1 MKTIALAVLLSIFF
15 TAPAGAT
22 NMYVGINA
30 GAAKIDSTGF
40 GSSSS
45 WSLLGGYAI
54 VENIAAEI
62 AYSNFGVQSGPGVNS
77 KNKAISISVVAA
89 LPMNEQLSFF
99 AKFGFAS
106 TVWDVSGGF
115 SKQR

>member
-1 MKTIALAVLLSIFF
+1 
-15 TAPAGAT
+15 
-22 NMYVGINA
+22 MYVGINA

-45 WSLLGGYAI
+45 SSWSLLGGYAI

-62 AYSNFGVQSGPGVNS
+62 TYSNFGVQSGPGVNS
-77 KNKAISISVVAA
+77 KNKVISISGVAA
-89 LPMNEQLSFF
+89 LPMNEQFLFF

-115 SKQR
+115 SKQRRLDIWFWWHS